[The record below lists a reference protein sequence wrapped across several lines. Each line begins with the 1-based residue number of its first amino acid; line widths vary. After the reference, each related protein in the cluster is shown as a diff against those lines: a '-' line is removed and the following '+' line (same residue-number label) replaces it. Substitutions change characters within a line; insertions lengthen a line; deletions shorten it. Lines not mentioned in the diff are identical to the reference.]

1 MITTKKHNWK
11 YAEKL
16 RAFQSVQTLKKL
28 ASVLVVNPTIFS
40 DRLNAPVYTTNRI
53 PKKKG
58 GWREL
63 LVPEKELKYIQKNLN
78 FYLQLYYNDIKPD
91 CVHGFLMNERN
102 GDKTRGIVSNAQAHI
117 GKAFLLNLDLK
128 DFFPS
133 ISAKRIKHQLFK
145 ELDLFANENIANAI
159 TLLCT
164 YKGYLPTGAPTSPVI
179 SNIICL
185 QLDRQLSAFC
195 KERGI
200 TYTRYADDLSFSS
213 DDYFT
218 DECINDVKKLIEQH
232 HFKIN
237 EKKFRINSCK
247 SKQTVTG
254 LVVNTKVNVDRRYI
268 RNIRACLYNWR
279 MNGLEFATAKHYQ
292 VISPDMEKQTKF
304 ANKLK
309 GQVEFVGM
317 VRGSEDEIYKRYRRD
332 LKYLIEAY
340 VL

>member
-1 MITTKKHNWK
+1 MEKIHKKVLETKTEIF
-11 YAEKL
+11 YGQRSL
-16 RAFQSVQTLKKL
+16 LSL
-28 ASVLVVNPTIFS
+28 ARLLNTDATIFEI
-40 DRLNAPVYTTNRI
+40 RLNHPVYTPNRI

-58 GWREL
+58 GWREI
-63 LVPEKELKYIQKNLN
+63 LVPEKELMKIQTNLN
-78 FYLQLYYNDIKPD
+78 YYLQMAYTLIKPD
-91 CVHGFLMNERN
+91 CVHGFLIRDINREN
-102 GDKTRGIVSNAQAHI
+102 SRGIVSNAKQHI

-133 ISAKRIKHQLFK
+133 ISAKRIKQQLFNESK
-145 ELDLFANENIANAI
+145 LFANEAVVNAI

-164 YKGYLPTGAPTSPVI
+164 YQGYLPTGAPTSPVI
-179 SNIICL
+179 SNFICL
-185 QLDRQLSAFC
+185 QLDKSLMAFC
-195 KERGI
+195 AERNI

-213 DDYFT
+213 DNYFT
-218 DECINDVKKLIEQH
+218 DDCINDLKKLIEQY

-237 EKKFRINSCK
+237 EKKFRINSSK

-254 LVVNTKVNVDRRYI
+254 LVVNTKVNLDRRYI

-279 MNGLEFATAKHYQ
+279 MNGLEHATAKHYQ
-292 VISPDMEKQTKF
+292 VISPDMEKQTEF

-332 LKYLIEAY
+332 LKYLIKAY
-340 VL
+340 VTG